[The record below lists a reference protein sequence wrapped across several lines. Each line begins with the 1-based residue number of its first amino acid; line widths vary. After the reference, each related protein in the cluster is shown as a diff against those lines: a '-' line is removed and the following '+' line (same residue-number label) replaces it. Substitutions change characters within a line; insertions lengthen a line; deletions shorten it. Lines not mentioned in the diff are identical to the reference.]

1 MAYALMCG
9 LPPITGL
16 YVTFF
21 TVLSYIFL
29 GTSHH
34 SSTGTYAIISLM
46 VVASIEKYNNILF
59 RENIQKNPN
68 SNGSL
73 NLNETQNFTSQTTN
87 NLTNIVDNSILNN
100 ELLSNDPI
108 EARIQ
113 IAMTLS
119 LLTGLFHLLFAIFH
133 IGYVT
138 RYLSTSIVD
147 GFTCG

>member
-21 TVLSYIFL
+21 TVLTYIFL

-59 RENIQKNPN
+59 SENSQKAPITN
-68 SNGSL
+68 SS
-73 NLNETQNFTSQTTN
+73 EAQ
-87 NLTNIVDNSILNN
+87 NLTNQTQLVNNVALNN

-108 EARIQ
+108 EAKIQ

-119 LLTGLFHLLFAIFH
+119 LLVGLFHFLFAIFH

-147 GFTCG
+147 GFTCGYNKKQF